1 MHIYV
6 HTWCVCVCVCV
17 CVCNACMHTHVH
29 TLCVLCM
36 HACICACMRTYA
48 CMHACVHTYIQRKH
62 KIKCLR
68 PRTHIRARAHTHTHT
83 HTQRTHTHTQRT
95 HTYTQHTHTRRNR
108 PALASTPQ
116 RRFAQTGHPSGLL
129 VSVGLFCR
137 IHNLNRSFC
146 RMNRA
151 LLTLAHTAGLGW
163 PLVLLR
169 SYLEWQGPVLGC
181 QHAGS
186 VWLFAIRRCLP
197 RGTR

>member
-1 MHIYV
+1 MHAYTCAYI
-6 HTWCVCVCVCV
+6 VCIMH
-17 CVCNACMHTHVH
+17 ACMHMRMHAYI
-29 TLCVLCM
+29 CM
-36 HACICACMRTYA
+36 HACMRTYI
-48 CMHACVHTYIQRKH
+48 HTTETQDQV
-62 KIKCLR
+62 LA
-68 PRTHIRARAHTHTHT
+68 PADTHTRARAHTHTHI